1 MGFCILPSD
10 HPEASNTHTHTHTHT
25 YTHTHIHIQTHTYT
39 HTHTCTRTHTHTHT
53 QASGTHRRLDIK
65 IYPASSFAFAL
76 LYFTGSDHFNR
87 SMRFYAKKQGWT
99 LSDHGLAQAQRV
111 NGQRI
116 WTGQSIACSTENEVF
131 EAMGLTYVAPKDR
144 NTYNN
149 ENQDVSTN
157 PMFQRGMCSDM
168 EKPTLGA
175 DGNMTLEQAVEHDAD
190 EKMLHAVEEVGSDG
204 PTVRPYGTSKD
215 MKSASVPRS
224 RGRPRDVA
232 FDATRSCIVKRELDV
247 GRVKVAAPG
256 NRDEAIDLC
265 ESD

>member
-1 MGFCILPSD
+1 
-10 HPEASNTHTHTHTHT
+10 
-25 YTHTHIHIQTHTYT
+25 
-39 HTHTCTRTHTHTHT
+39 
-53 QASGTHRRLDIK
+53 
-65 IYPASSFAFAL
+65 
-76 LYFTGSDHFNR
+76 
-87 SMRFYAKKQGWT
+87 MRYYAKKQGWT

-116 WTGQSIACSTENEVF
+116 WTGQSIPCSTENQVF

-157 PMFQRGMCSDM
+157 PMFQRALPDTD
-168 EKPTLGA
+168 KPTLGA

-190 EKMLHAVEEVGSDG
+190 EQMLHAVEEVDSDG
-204 PTVRPYGTSKD
+204 PIVHSYGTSEDVKP
-215 MKSASVPRS
+215 ASGPKS
-224 RGRPRDVA
+224 RGRPRDLA
-232 FDATRSCIVKRELDV
+232 FEATRSCNVKRELDA
-247 GRVKVAAPG
+247 GRVEVAAPG